1 MKECLREEVLQSY
14 LDGELQGRQLEQV
27 TFHLSSCSSCA
38 NLSRQLEQENN
49 ILATALAPEFDS
61 VVPSERLRQRID
73 SAIAADRIA
82 AVSRSAN
89 ARGWLSSLSDL
100 FAFRPQRALG
110 YASLILIVGFGL
122 IMAMMRWQM
131 TTAPTS
137 DRLVAVDTHR
147 NENPKATTASPD
159 KEAAPDVKPI
169 EQAKPDEAKPDEVKP
184 DEVKPDEVKPAN
196 VERPANRRRV
206 PVQMPRLSDT
216 LANHV
221 KLLPG
226 ERSYLQTIAQL
237 DSSINADK
245 SRMKPE
251 VQAEYQRNLAV
262 VDRTL
267 AVART
272 AAKSNPNDPDAAEFM
287 FSAYQSK
294 VDLLNT
300 VAEARVF
307 EKQH

>member
-14 LDGELQGRQLEQV
+14 LDGELQGGQLEQV

-82 AVSRSAN
+82 AASRSVN

-110 YASLILIVGFGL
+110 YASLILIVGFGV
-122 IMAMMRWQM
+122 IMAMMRWHM

-137 DRLVAVDTHR
+137 DRVVAVDTHR
-147 NENPKATTASPD
+147 NENPKATTAPTD
-159 KEAAPDVKPI
+159 KEAAPDVKPV
-169 EQAKPDEAKPDEVKP
+169 EQVKP

>member
-1 MKECLREEVLQSY
+1 MKECLREEVIQSY
-14 LDGELQGRQLEQV
+14 LDGELQDQQSEQV
-27 TFHLSSCSSCA
+27 AVHLATCSNCA
-38 NLSRQLEQENN
+38 NLSRELEQENN
-49 ILATALAPEFDS
+49 LLSAALVPEFELA
-61 VVPSERLRQRID
+61 VPSEQLRQRID
-73 SAIAADRIA
+73 TAIASERIQA
-82 AVSRSAN
+82 AAN
-89 ARGWLSSLSDL
+89 HASGIRGWISSVSNL
-100 FAFRPQRALG
+100 FAFNPQRAFA
-110 YASLILIVGFGL
+110 YSSLMVILGFGL
-122 IMAMMRWQM
+122 IMALVRLQ
-131 TTAPTS
+131 TTTTPLIGPQVAVAPT
-137 DRLVAVDTHR
+137 VEQPPV
-147 NENPKATTASPD
+147 TASSP
-159 KEAAPDVKPI
+159 ENNVAAASNVLANDTSKI
-169 EQAKPDEAKPDEVKP
+169 NRSISHRSRSIA
-184 DEVKPDEVKPAN
+184 PAS
-196 VERPANRRRV
+196 V
-206 PVQMPRLSDT
+206 PRNSDQVV
-216 LANHV
+216 ANHV

-245 SRMKPE
+245 SRMTPE

-307 EKQH
+307 DKQP